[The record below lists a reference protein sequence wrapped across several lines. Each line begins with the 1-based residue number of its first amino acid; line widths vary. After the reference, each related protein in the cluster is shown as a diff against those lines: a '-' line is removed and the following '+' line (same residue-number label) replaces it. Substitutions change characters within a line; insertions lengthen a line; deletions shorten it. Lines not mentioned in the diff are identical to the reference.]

1 MKHIIL
7 GTAGHIDHGKTLLTK
22 VLTGVDC
29 DRLEEEKKRGITI
42 ELGFAPLKLSKDVQV
57 SIVDVPGHERFIKN
71 MMAGASGIDGVL
83 LTIACDDGVMP
94 QTREH
99 LNIIRL
105 LHVTQGII
113 VLTKSDLADE
123 ARIEEVKKQVRAL
136 VRGTELEYAPV
147 VPVSAMTKA
156 GIPELKEEIRKLV
169 DSLQEKSVSK
179 PGRLPV
185 DRAFPVSGFG
195 NVVTGTLTEG
205 TFQVNQEIQIYPG
218 EERGQIRSLQH
229 HNKNVEEVA
238 AGGRTAMS
246 FKGLDKVTYGRG
258 DTIAEPDSMITAKIL
273 DVRVQITNDAPYKIK
288 NSSQMHLFHGTKE
301 IVCKIRLLEADL
313 LTAGQTGYAQLFL
326 AEPISFRIGDPFI
339 LRFFSPIL
347 TVGGGVI
354 LAHNEY
360 RQRRKQAYVLDRF
373 KRLESTDRTVAVEQL
388 IMDAGLNP
396 INPEV
401 LRKTMN
407 ISEAEYDQYINPLY
421 ASSAI
426 RTLNKGGVVSKAA
439 LDAKLEL
446 IDKWLRIYQ
455 KKYPLQPGMDI
466 AQLRGRV
473 EKGES
478 ISADS
483 ILEIYIKDGILK
495 MDRGHIATADFTPV
509 FTQEHKIMQ
518 RKLLH
523 YYKDAWLKSPN
534 QRIVDE
540 KFTSRGIVYKQ
551 VLPSM
556 KLTGKLIPITKSYS
570 LHHEAYRA
578 ALEILVSLCERDG
591 YAAIATFRDAA
602 DISRKYS
609 QMYLEY
615 WDKIGVTRRRG
626 DVHELVRTRE
636 ELLPE
641 ITEDYRNQEPKTDLQ
656 NLQIMEEEE

>member
-42 ELGFAPLKLSKDVQV
+42 ELGFAPLKLSKDLQV

-136 VRGTELEYAPV
+136 VRGTELESAPV

-156 GIPELKEEIRKLV
+156 GIPELKAEIRTLV
-169 DSLQEKSVSK
+169 DSLQEKSASK

-195 NVVTGTLTEG
+195 TVVTGTLTEG
-205 TFQVNQEIQIYPG
+205 VFDVNQDIQVYPNG
-218 EERGQIRSLQH
+218 ERGQIRSLQH
-229 HNKNVEEVA
+229 HNKNVDQVT

-246 FKGLDKVTYGRG
+246 FKGFDKVELGRG
-258 DTIAEPDSMITAKIL
+258 DTIAEPDSMLTSKLL
-273 DVRVQITNDAPYKIK
+273 DVRIQITNDAPYKIK

-301 IVCKIRLLEADL
+301 IVCKLRLLEADYL
-313 LTAGQTGYAQLFL
+313 IAGQSGYAQLFL
-326 AEPISFRIGDPFI
+326 TEPISFRIGDPFI

-354 LAHNEY
+354 LAQNEM
-360 RQRRKQAYVLDRF
+360 RQRRRQEYVHDRF
-373 KRLESTDRTVAVEQL
+373 VRLESTDKTLALEQL
-388 IMDAGLNP
+388 IMDAGLDPVNT
-396 INPEV
+396 EV

-407 ISEAEYDQYINPLY
+407 TPVDAFESYIRPLY
-421 ASSAI
+421 ESESI
-426 RTLNKGGVVSKAA
+426 RTLNKGGVVSKKA
-439 LDAKLEL
+439 LDAKYEL
-446 IDKWLRIYQ
+446 IEKWLRIYQ
-455 KKYPLQPGMDI
+455 QKYPLQPGMDI

-473 EKGES
+473 EKGEKV
-478 ISADS
+478 SADS
-483 ILEIYIKDGILK
+483 ILEIFINDGLLK
-495 MDRGHIATADFTPV
+495 MEKGHVATADFVPV

-523 YYKDAWLKSPN
+523 YYKDAWLISPN
-534 QRIVDE
+534 QKVVDE
-540 KFTSRGIVYKQ
+540 KFMNRGIVYKQ

-556 KLTGKLIPITKSYS
+556 KLTGKLIPITKKHA

-578 ALEILVSLCERDG
+578 ALEILVDLCEKDG
-591 YAAIATFRDAA
+591 QAAIATYRDAA
-602 DISRKYS
+602 GISRKYS

-626 DVHELVRTRE
+626 DFHVLVRTRE
-636 ELLPE
+636 ELLPPIE
-641 ITEDYRNQEPKTDLQ
+641 EDYRNQEPRTDLQ
-656 NLQIMEEEE
+656 NLQIMEEED